1 MLEMEQWRAT
11 AQCVRLAT
19 HPCGFPRT
27 KIRGGAHF
35 AGRHRCAMILTVTSP
50 CHRHVPSGI
59 YNKELQNDALKAPS
73 VTLKA
78 QLAFALYRLE
88 PCQFVIDR

>member
-11 AQCVRLAT
+11 APCVQARLAT
-19 HPCGFPRT
+19 THVGFHT
-27 KIRGGAHF
+27 QNNGGTCF
-35 AGRHRCAMILTVTSP
+35 AGRHLCVMILTVTQ

-59 YNKELQNDALKAPS
+59 YYKDLQNDALKAPS

-78 QLAFALYRLE
+78 QLAFALYWLD
-88 PCQFVIDR
+88 PCQFLIDR